1 MSKQTMS
8 VHRALAEL
16 KTYED
21 RIQKAMQAS
30 FVVANQ
36 KNNDKIQGKTIDEIN
51 SIIQGNFDSYFALVE
66 NQRRIKA
73 AVVASNAVTKVKIAG
88 EEYTVAEAIERK
100 AKLKYDERFLLTLKA
115 QFTEQNNRVDRA
127 NNELPAKLET
137 YLQQILGPKDKR
149 TAEEITQH
157 TELYEKKYKWELVDP
172 CDIMNKIKELEERIL
187 TFKTEVDYVLSES
200 NALTQIE
207 VEFPD

>member
-100 AKLKYDERFLLTLKA
+100 AKLKYDEKFLLTLKA

-149 TAEEITQH
+149 TADEITQH

-207 VEFPD
+207 VEFTD

>member
-100 AKLKYDERFLLTLKA
+100 AKLKYDEKFLLTLKA

-149 TAEEITQH
+149 TADEITQH

-187 TFKTEVDYVLSES
+187 TFKTEVDYVLSDS

-207 VEFPD
+207 VEYTD